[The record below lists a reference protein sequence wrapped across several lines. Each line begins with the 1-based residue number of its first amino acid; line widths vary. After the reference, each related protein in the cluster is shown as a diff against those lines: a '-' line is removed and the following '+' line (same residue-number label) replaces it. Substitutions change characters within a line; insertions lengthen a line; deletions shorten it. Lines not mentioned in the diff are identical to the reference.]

1 LVKNGRQLDGGY
13 GPAHSKLKTMM
24 RSLAVASVL
33 AFAFLMPAAALAAP
47 PPQAVAPVYRGSAPH
62 PQAHSE
68 AGRATD
74 VGRATEHGGY
84 RAPEINL
91 HPRSLTPNAETLYPA
106 WHSSTEPSRNY
117 VLYQPPPWLQAGC
130 LANSFLPS
138 PASRDAYAPPANVS
152 IGSLVDN
159 QSKDLFSATP
169 SHRAGLASSAG
180 TTAAANTSGLS
191 VQLQPSQ
198 CAPSSSLTF

>member
-1 LVKNGRQLDGGY
+1 
-13 GPAHSKLKTMM
+13 MM
-24 RSLAVASVL
+24 RSLALPGAIAL
-33 AFAFLMPAAALAAP
+33 AFLAPAVTLAAP
-47 PPQAVAPVYRGSAPH
+47 PPQAVAPMYRGSAPH

-68 AGRATD
+68 AGRAT
-74 VGRATEHGGY
+74 EHGVY

-91 HPRSLTPNAETLYPA
+91 HPRSLEPNSGTLYPN
-106 WHSSTEPSRNY
+106 WHGTTEPSRNY

-138 PASRDAYAPPANVS
+138 PASHNAYAPPENVT

-169 SHRAGLASSAG
+169 SHRAGLASTPNA
-180 TTAAANTSGLS
+180 TAAANTSGFS
-191 VQLQPSQ
+191 FQVQPSQ
-198 CAPSSSLTF
+198 CSPSSSLSF

>member
-1 LVKNGRQLDGGY
+1 MALALLA
-13 GPAHSKLKTMM
+13 PAVT
-24 RSLAVASVL
+24 
-33 AFAFLMPAAALAAP
+33 LAAP
-47 PPQAVAPVYRGSAPH
+47 PPQAVVPAYRGSAPH

-68 AGRATD
+68 AGRAT
-74 VGRATEHGGY
+74 EHGVY

-91 HPRSLTPNAETLYPA
+91 HPRSLDPSSGALYPT
-106 WHSSTEPSRNY
+106 WHGTTEPSRNY

-138 PASRDAYAPPANVS
+138 PASRNTYAPPENVT

-169 SHRAGLASSAG
+169 SHRAGLASNAAS
-180 TTAAANTSGLS
+180 TAATNPSGISL
-191 VQLQPSQ
+191 QFQPSQ
-198 CAPSSSLTF
+198 CSPASSLTF